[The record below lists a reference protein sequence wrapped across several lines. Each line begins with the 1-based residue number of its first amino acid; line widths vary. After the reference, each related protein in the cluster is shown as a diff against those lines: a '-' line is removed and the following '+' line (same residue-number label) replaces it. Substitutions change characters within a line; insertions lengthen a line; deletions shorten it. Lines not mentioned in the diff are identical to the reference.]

1 MRVRGPPRA
10 FLGMA
15 KSMWSGA
22 TLIFCVPED
31 SVLFSLLAPPS
42 VCVAVWQ
49 LANDALTMPAAP
61 PMASRVALNLHA
73 IVQARVPRRSIVGRE
88 ACGARGRH

>member
-1 MRVRGPPRA
+1 
-10 FLGMA
+10 
-15 KSMWSGA
+15 MWSGA

-49 LANDALTMPAAP
+49 LATDALTMPAAP

-73 IVQARVPRRSIVGRE
+73 IVQARVPRRSTTELMGSKTER
-88 ACGARGRH
+88 ATHPLN